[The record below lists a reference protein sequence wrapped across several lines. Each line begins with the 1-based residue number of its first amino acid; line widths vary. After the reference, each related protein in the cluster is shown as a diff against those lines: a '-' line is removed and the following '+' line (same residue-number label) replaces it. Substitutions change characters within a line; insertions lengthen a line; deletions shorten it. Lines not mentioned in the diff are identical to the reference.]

1 MKANTPIGPHN
12 LWRPLTAENVRNPY
26 HMYRALREQD
36 PVHLSQ
42 TGEYILTRYDDI
54 RYILKNPSFRSGNR
68 LDWLRRGVAYLEN
81 KEEDLRAIRDAMNS
95 FVLMLNGEQ
104 HRRIR
109 TFISK
114 AWHNREVDTII
125 QENIFNLLKSLSGKK
140 TIDVVSEF
148 AQPLPV
154 YTISRILGIP
164 VSDCRNLIELGMS
177 MTKALDLYITL
188 KDMVRIDNA
197 AREFIAFFSDQIRQK
212 YDKPDDGLLSQLI
225 LTNRSENA
233 GLTDEELVSIAI
245 FLFTAGEDTTAS
257 LITNALMNLLIR
269 PVEMENVRRRP
280 EKIPAVIEE
289 VLRYDAVVHL
299 VGRICSEQTPLGDK
313 VIPAGATVTLALAA
327 ANRDPL
333 VFPEPDEFIIDR
345 TPNRHLAFGS
355 GSHYCLGD
363 WLGRR
368 QSQLALNAILSHW
381 PNLKLNDP
389 APDWYENLA
398 IRRRKSL
405 IVSRVLASQ
414 A

>member
-1 MKANTPIGPHN
+1 MKANTPTGPHN

>member
-1 MKANTPIGPHN
+1 
-12 LWRPLTAENVRNPY
+12 
-26 HMYRALREQD
+26 MYRALREQD